1 MIHIHTQS
9 EEMMLLTLAHRCLKT
24 PTLATLHLLLIFSSG
39 LIIFSS
45 GLIIFSSGLIDFLF
59 RFNRFLLSLLK
70 LVCAAMVMA
79 VNQSFSG

>member
-9 EEMMLLTLAHRCLKT
+9 KEMMLLTLAHRCLKT
-24 PTLATLHLLLIFSSG
+24 PTLATLHLLL
-39 LIIFSS
+39 IFSS